1 MLQFHGIFACC
12 LKMTLRSVEKRE
24 SLSKFREI
32 NSSNF
37 FSRNHVAFTKYLSK
51 MRECEFLEFP
61 YRE

>member
-32 NSSNF
+32 DSSIF
-37 FSRNHVAFTKYLSK
+37 FSKNVAFTKYFSK
-51 MRECEFLEFP
+51 MRECEYFEFP
-61 YRE
+61 HCE